1 MLKTCSKPNSW
12 KYKFEI
18 TVQYY
23 FPLSDIPFQWLQQ
36 FSDILTFLLSDRSFD
51 KTKTVLGIFD
61 SRINFHIWAMQ
72 QYTISSGNPRGKS
85 FISKLLGTLNMNKSK
100 LKTISF
106 LNIVHTQCRIPSGFS
121 WCQFGIVYLIH
132 GDSSSISE
140 TKIYLHFQPR
150 VYLFRSVQY
159 ILNKFI
165 TKRTM
170 TQSHLP
176 NTL

>member
-106 LNIVHTQCRIPSGFS
+106 LNIVHTQCRLVSVWNSLLDPWWFIKYLWNQDLPSFPT
-121 WCQFGIVYLIH
+121 Q
-132 GDSSSISE
+132 SIS
-140 TKIYLHFQPR
+140 LSLGS
-150 VYLFRSVQY
+150 VY
-159 ILNKFI
+159 
-165 TKRTM
+165 T
-170 TQSHLP
+170 
-176 NTL
+176 